1 MNENFIGT
9 EYDLTKKSKIKKFY
23 NKNKI
28 LIYSSIVIFFILI
41 GSFFLYLENKKK
53 AYIALS
59 NNYIEAKMLLDNG
72 KKDKSKKI
80 LTDIIY
86 ESNTVYSTMSLFLIL
101 KEDLIQDK
109 DELNKLYNH
118 ILKNNKF
125 DDETKNLVIFK
136 KILFQSD
143 FSSENELL
151 MIAKPL
157 LNTNSIWA
165 PHTLILL
172 GDYFVSKNEF
182 GKAKEFYLKVLSIKN
197 LQKELYE
204 RVNLQL
210 SLISND

>member
-23 NKNKI
+23 NENRI

-136 KILFQSD
+136 KILFLSD

-151 MIAKPL
+151 MIANPL